1 MTSELIAFV
10 LARDDA
16 GDGESRRAGHQG
28 GRMAGLG
35 DWMELGESGE
45 MVAAREEE
53 PSPSGGWLRYFRGW
67 VEATGRGPGLWEMVR
82 SWT

>member
-1 MTSELIAFV
+1 
-10 LARDDA
+10 
-16 GDGESRRAGHQG
+16 
-28 GRMAGLG
+28 MAGLG

-82 SWT
+82 SWTSTCLGNARVTSTWEG